1 MATEIKKVDISTAT
15 FLKIIII
22 FAIFAFL
29 YLVKEILALIFLA
42 LILSSAIDPW
52 VDWLKK
58 RKIPKTLSI
67 ITIYALFIA
76 VILTTIIL
84 VIPPMAK
91 EFAQLASLFPEYYSK
106 LTGVFN
112 RFQGLEDP
120 GFVQNV
126 QVGLNTISSNLSE
139 TINGLFNTTAQVFGG
154 VFSFITILILAFY
167 FAMEE
172 NAMKKFANSIIPKKY
187 QSYVVDLTPRIQ
199 KKLGQWF
206 RGQLTLSLIIFA
218 ITFIGLF
225 LISIFIP
232 IKYILIMALL
242 AGVFEI
248 IPYFGP
254 WIAGIVA
261 VLLTFTQSGVA
272 ALFVAILYLIIQQLE
287 NSVIVPKFIG
297 KSVGLN
303 PIVVMIGILVGFKLV
318 GVVGGLIAV
327 PIIAAISVFV
337 TDVLNKKDFK
347 KI

>member
-1 MATEIKKVDISTAT
+1 MKTIHKVDISTAT

-52 VDWLKK
+52 VEWLKK

-67 ITIYALFIA
+67 ITIYALFIGI
-76 VILTTIIL
+76 ILTTIIL

-91 EFAQLASLFPEYYSK
+91 EIAQLAKLFPEYYSK
-106 LTGVFN
+106 LASIFNKFRGV
-112 RFQGLEDP
+112 EDP
-120 GFVQNV
+120 GFVQNM

-172 NAMKKFANSIIPKKY
+172 NAMKKFANSIIPEKY

-206 RGQLTLSLIIFA
+206 RGQLSLSLIIFA

-225 LISIFIP
+225 IISIFIP

-254 WIAGIVA
+254 WIAGIIA
-261 VLLTFTQSGVA
+261 VLLTFTQSGIA

-287 NSVIVPKFIG
+287 NSVIVPKVIG

-347 KI
+347 KT

>member
-1 MATEIKKVDISTAT
+1 MSTDVKNVDISTAT

-22 FAIFAFL
+22 VAVFAFL

-52 VDWLKK
+52 IDWLKK

-67 ITIYALFIA
+67 ITIYILFIGIISS
-76 VILTTIIL
+76 VIIL

-91 EFAQLASLFPEYYSK
+91 EIGQLASLFPEYYSK
-106 LTGVFN
+106 LTSVFN
-112 RFQGLEDP
+112 KFQGIEDP
-120 GFVQNV
+120 SFVQNV
-126 QVGLNTISSNLSE
+126 QVGLNTVSSNLSQA
-139 TINGLFNTTAQVFGG
+139 INGIFTTTAQVFGG

-187 QSYVVDLTPRIQ
+187 QSYIIDLTPRIQ
-199 KKLGQWF
+199 RKLGQWF
-206 RGQLTLSLIIFA
+206 RGQLILSLIIFA
-218 ITFIGLF
+218 IIF
-225 LISIFIP
+225 LALAIFG
-232 IKYILIMALL
+232 IKYALILALL

-254 WIAGIVA
+254 WIAGSVA
-261 VLLTFTQSGVA
+261 VLLTFTQSPLK
-272 ALFVAILYLIIQQLE
+272 ALIVAIIYLVVQQLE
-287 NSVIVPKFIG
+287 NTIIVPKVIG

-303 PIVVMIGILVGFKLV
+303 PIVVLIGILVGFKLV

-347 KI
+347 KT

>member
-139 TINGLFNTTAQVFGG
+139 AINGLFNTTAQVFGG

>member
-1 MATEIKKVDISTAT
+1 MVTEIKKVDISTAT

-67 ITIYALFIA
+67 IVIYVLFVGI
-76 VILTTIIL
+76 ILTTIIL
-84 VIPPMAK
+84 VIPPIAK
-91 EFAQLASLFPEYYSK
+91 EVAQLAKLFPEYYSR
-106 LTGVFN
+106 LAGLFN

-126 QVGLNTISSNLSE
+126 QVGLNSISSNLSE
-139 TINGLFNTTAQVFGG
+139 TINGLFNTTAQVFGS
-154 VFSFITILILAFY
+154 VFSFITILILSFY
-167 FAMEE
+167 FAIEE
-172 NAMKKFANSIIPKKY
+172 NAMKKFANSIVPKKY

-199 KKLGQWF
+199 KKLGRWF
-206 RGQLTLSLIIFA
+206 RGQLSLSLIIFSM
-218 ITFIGLF
+218 TFIGLF

-287 NSVIVPKFIG
+287 NSVIVPKVIG

>member
-1 MATEIKKVDISTAT
+1 MSQKINGVVKKVDISTAT
-15 FLKIIII
+15 FLKIIAI

-52 VDWLKK
+52 VEWLRQ

-67 ITIYALFIA
+67 ITIYVLFIA
-76 VILTTIIL
+76 IILTTVIL

-91 EFAQLASLFPEYYSK
+91 EIAQLASLFPEYYSK
-106 LTGVFN
+106 ITSVFN
-112 RFQGLEDP
+112 KFQGVEDP
-120 GFVQNV
+120 SFVQNV
-126 QVGLNTISSNLSE
+126 QVGLNTISSNLLG

-154 VFSFITILILAFY
+154 FFSFITVLILAFY

-187 QSYVVDLTPRIQ
+187 QSYIVDLTPRIQ

-206 RGQLTLSLIIFA
+206 RGQLTLSLIIFG
-218 ITFIGLF
+218 ITFLA
-225 LISIFIP
+225 LVIFN
-232 IKYILIMALL
+232 IKYALILALL

-254 WIAGIVA
+254 WIAGAIA
-261 VLLTFTQSGVA
+261 VLLTFTQSPIK
-272 ALFVAILYLIIQQLE
+272 ALIVAIIYLVVQQLE
-287 NSVIVPKFIG
+287 NSIIVPKVIG

-303 PIVVMIGILVGFKLV
+303 PIVVMIGILIGFKLV

-347 KI
+347 TK